1 MSDDISIC
9 VCQNDDCRKP
19 YVVEESIDFLNS
31 IDIGEDLKDWAQ
43 DRVLKYCVD
52 CCMEMLTALLD
63 IFFKKELKVEVS
75 EEITA
80 LSRED
85 YEQYLREKNTE

>member
-52 CCMEMLTALLD
+52 CCMEMLTALHD

>member
-9 VCQNDDCRKP
+9 VCQNDACRKP

-52 CCMEMLTALLD
+52 CCMEMLTALHD